1 MHNLTVHSA
10 ALFVCSEQCEQFHK
24 NHEFRNTGS
33 HNNYLAPNNFS
44 YSNSRVC
51 SAHIPGRKVQRRLY
65 SLFTI
70 PLGRMRACW
79 AVAREGALGRGVF
92 AVWVVFS
99 PLSDLARFFGYPDCT
114 ECSKWTET
122 RNSELYDTHSHPHN
136 AIGTSRQ
143 PPAAQPA
150 VQS

>member
-1 MHNLTVHSA
+1 MKGKEIDAQFNGPLRRFICV
-10 ALFVCSEQCEQFHK
+10 FSEQCEQFHK

-79 AVAREGALGRGVF
+79 AVAREEAPGRDLF

-99 PLSDLARFFGYPDCT
+99 PLRDFCVPIWFG
-114 ECSKWTET
+114 
-122 RNSELYDTHSHPHN
+122 
-136 AIGTSRQ
+136 
-143 PPAAQPA
+143 
-150 VQS
+150 